1 VSIKIRQEQGKI
13 SNERNLM
20 KKFLLV
26 LIILLAACAPLQELA
41 IGTDTPTP
49 TPVKPTDTPIP
60 QPQCAF
66 VWAYQDLPDL
76 SKEVDAAIKQTVQPD
91 AATYAQA
98 YGENCID
105 ADGNVAYFTEME
117 TDYTITLRVNDLT
130 DEENLGKLIEQV
142 ITILENRFPTD
153 KTPGPQAGYV
163 TIIYQSDG
171 QESWLHFTQKLASDL
186 INNGF
191 HGAELYQKLK

>member
-1 VSIKIRQEQGKI
+1 
-13 SNERNLM
+13 M

-26 LIILLAACAPLQELA
+26 LIVLLAACAPLQELA

-49 TPVKPTDTPIP
+49 TLVKPTDTPIP

-76 SKEVDAAIKQTVQPD
+76 SKEVDAAIKQTIQPD
-91 AATYAQA
+91 ATTYAQA

-105 ADGNVAYFTEME
+105 ENGNVAYFTEME
-117 TDYTITLRVNDLT
+117 TDYTITLQVNDLT
-130 DEENLGKLIEQV
+130 DEESLGKLIEGV
-142 ITILENRFPTD
+142 ITILENRFPAD
-153 KTPGPQAGYV
+153 KTPGPQSGYV
-163 TIIYQSDG
+163 TIIYQNDG

-186 INNGF
+186 IKNGF